1 MRRKLSLIVLFIL
14 PESLEK
20 RGLNNLFNVKKE
32 KDEAYIR
39 TCGATQSVKSS
50 DITKDIKEPLS
61 LKYKEWLGN
70 IQYYINAF
78 MAHFLKHR
86 TYKDL
91 HAYIYIDH
99 GHIIHIIYIIQEL
112 KKSSL
117 TIMVEFLYPGSLS
130 AFSRII
136 PVYYC
141 KCCNLIGYSTRYLFL
156 DR

>member
-20 RGLNNLFNVKKE
+20 WGLNNLFNVKKE

-61 LKYKEWLGN
+61 LKYKEWQGN

-78 MAHFLKHR
+78 MAHFLN
-86 TYKDL
+86 L

-99 GHIIHIIYIIQEL
+99 GHILHKLYN
-112 KKSSL
+112 SG
-117 TIMVEFLYPGSLS
+117 VEKN
-130 AFSRII
+130 FSHHNGR
-136 PVYYC
+136 
-141 KCCNLIGYSTRYLFL
+141 CCR
-156 DR
+156 